1 MRCQWLQISVPNLE
15 STVWTELGPVHE
27 DAGQAADWLE
37 KQDLQAGCRYRL
49 ALDPIGTVVQ
59 LVGLDAL
66 RAAAKLAQT
75 IPIEQPLQWQMEID
89 PHWPAIQDA
98 LICAESALRPHQLA
112 KRLNIT
118 EADLRASIAHHKNEV
133 VVLES
138 GYLTL
143 ASRADELRRPGK
155 IIDVGPDPFGVVNQA
170 LGSVRTAPMVPKT
183 AGAKLIELLLERYP
197 QMVTPREIINLGCD
211 AVKVQKAFD
220 NARTRNIACVAIKA
234 KDRELSQYQAL
245 ESWVA
250 SKREPSSP
258 EEN

>member
-66 RAAAKLAQT
+66 RAAAKPAQT
-75 IPIEQPLQWQMEID
+75 IPIEQPLQWLMEID

-138 GYLTL
+138 GYLAL
-143 ASRADELRRPGK
+143 ASRADELSRPGK
-155 IIDVGPDPFGVVNQA
+155 IIDVEPERDRA
-170 LGSVRTAPMVPKT
+170 LVPMVPKT

-197 QMVTPREIINLGCD
+197 QMVTPREIINLGYD

>member
-59 LVGLDAL
+59 LVGLDAI
-66 RAAAKLAQT
+66 RAAAKPAQT

-98 LICAESALRPHQLA
+98 LICAESALRPYQLA

-133 VVLES
+133 AVLES
-138 GYLTL
+138 GYLAL
-143 ASRADELRRPGK
+143 ASRAAELSRPGK
-155 IIDVGPDPFGVVNQA
+155 IIDVEPERDRA
-170 LGSVRTAPMVPKT
+170 LVPMVPKT

-197 QMVTPREIINLGCD
+197 QMVTPREIINLGYD